1 MTRVLYGPLT
11 FNPSGPYPTPFPIHP
26 KALRR
31 HLASTAS
38 IPRPSHDRPRQCET
52 ESGNELHVRDDRG
65 GPAL

>member
-38 IPRPSHDRPRQCET
+38 IRQ
-52 ESGNELHVRDDRG
+52 
-65 GPAL
+65 ALP